1 MESWNGIFYPHCELK
16 VLGTEQNHK
25 PDRSAD
31 IWTEIFTH
39 LNTVLVELECD
50 FHMCG

>member
-1 MESWNGIFYPHCELK
+1 MESWNGIFYPHSELK

-25 PDRSAD
+25 PDGSA
-31 IWTEIFTH
+31 EIFTH
-39 LNTVLVELECD
+39 LNAVLVELECD